1 METIITSL
9 RDVVRDVKFLVGDLI
24 WIIGD
29 ALVLLLSVDLPS
41 PDYISGGTFGASRK
55 GGVTVEKLMR
65 ASKPKT
71 FCKTKQSRL
80 YFPRDCNLT
89 ARCNPSHNS
98 KTFMGIR
105 GKPSDKT
112 KSQISHLLRMP
123 LSLPYSGRLWE
134 TSSALVT
141 SLIIWGCSNAPLLL
155 PSPPIS
161 DHLYPSIAFFT
172 AVSGEK
178 S

>member
-29 ALVLLLSVDLPS
+29 ALVLFLSVTLPS

-71 FCKTKQSRL
+71 FCKTRTVLRL

-98 KTFMGIR
+98 KTLWASEENHPTRPKVRFL
-105 GKPSDKT
+105 
-112 KSQISHLLRMP
+112 ISFRCHYHFLIVGGC
-123 LSLPYSGRLWE
+123 GR
-134 TSSALVT
+134 
-141 SLIIWGCSNAPLLL
+141 
-155 PSPPIS
+155 
-161 DHLYPSIAFFT
+161 H
-172 AVSGEK
+172 
-178 S
+178 